1 MTDRIWLLA
10 VLFVLVMGTFWVR
23 LMDLQLVQGERLAQA
38 VDQSRL
44 VHEVI
49 PPRRG
54 RILDRNGTAIV
65 DNQAI
70 YHLGVVLADV
80 ELGGRARRDLPIWRL
95 GEQQLDALV
104 ADLAIRLRQPPIA
117 VRDVLTKELFNHPGV
132 AARRGSR
139 ERTADLRLVTVSR
152 RALAPT
158 GGQQD
163 GEVAALVASDLVV
176 EDPRI
181 ALEREIS
188 LRWGQPMQI
197 ITERE
202 FIGAMAILDSDFS
215 TPQTNG
221 HGKLAPVLEPFLP
234 PFVFSLLLEDG
245 SPYQQRVRLIDP
257 ERREQ
262 AEMVLSSLLGETP
275 QLIHDRLDRALSA
288 VREPAPQTAYYF
300 APAARAE
307 SIAPLLPDKVGMH
320 ELPITGVPGLRERIL
335 LVQGDPPDA
344 EGLFTHIQR
353 RIAATFSVDPHLIG
367 RLITEHAERQRVITC
382 EREFK
387 FRHLVFDLEKY
398 DRLCAGLSQQLTAL
412 GHPINRLDVELAL
425 NHARTLADRAWAGQT
440 RLDLIP
446 LIENVPHSIAV
457 RLAGIGS
464 IPPADL
470 AKQYEGSAAILPGVG
485 LQVDLG
491 REYPF
496 PGSASHLIGMIRRGE
511 VPEDPGEI
519 TWQGTSGLEKTYD
532 AMLRGAPGALVRVRT
547 PDGPRVLRDDPP
559 LPGIDVT
566 TELDME
572 LQTLAEDSLTNWI
585 DLAGALG
592 IPTDGMKKA
601 QKVGKGRAG
610 LALIDCHT
618 GAIIALASTPGYK
631 IDELRTNYDELMKAA
646 GDPLLNYATMPD
658 QPPGS
663 AMKLC
668 TALAGLEFGVLSPGE
683 EINSNG
689 YMAMVRGQKVLRD
702 HAPPGSYDLPHA
714 IRVSSNVY
722 FATIAQRLKG
732 ERLAQIA
739 SQLGLGRINS
749 LDVADQRPGIL
760 PRPSTLAALRP
771 KEPKWLPS
779 DDWRLGIGQFLT
791 ASPLQIACL
800 GATVANGGRVV
811 QPYLVK
817 PANQPVVTDLHIRK
831 SHLDELRR
839 GMEDVTANLQGAT
852 AKLLVLEG
860 PAAGIKVAAKTGTAE
875 WGSPASRE
883 AGRTPDHAWM
893 VGYAPANNP
902 TVAFAVFIH
911 SGTSGGQATSGVVKK
926 ILERYFTK
934 YGRAGHAQKSA
945 E

>member
-1 MTDRIWLLA
+1 M
-10 VLFVLVMGTFWVR
+10 
-23 LMDLQLVQGERLAQA
+23 
-38 VDQSRL
+38 
-44 VHEVI
+44 
-49 PPRRG
+49 
-54 RILDRNGTAIV
+54 
-65 DNQAI
+65 
-70 YHLGVVLADV
+70 
-80 ELGGRARRDLPIWRL
+80 
-95 GEQQLDALV
+95 
-104 ADLAIRLRQPPIA
+104 
-117 VRDVLTKELFNHPGV
+117 
-132 AARRGSR
+132 
-139 ERTADLRLVTVSR
+139 
-152 RALAPT
+152 
-158 GGQQD
+158 
-163 GEVAALVASDLVV
+163 
-176 EDPRI
+176 
-181 ALEREIS
+181 
-188 LRWGQPMQI
+188 
-197 ITERE
+197 
-202 FIGAMAILDSDFS
+202 
-215 TPQTNG
+215 
-221 HGKLAPVLEPFLP
+221 
-234 PFVFSLLLEDG
+234 
-245 SPYQQRVRLIDP
+245 
-257 ERREQ
+257 
-262 AEMVLSSLLGETP
+262 
-275 QLIHDRLDRALSA
+275 
-288 VREPAPQTAYYF
+288 
-300 APAARAE
+300 
-307 SIAPLLPDKVGMH
+307 
-320 ELPITGVPGLRERIL
+320 
-335 LVQGDPPDA
+335 
-344 EGLFTHIQR
+344 
-353 RIAATFSVDPHLIG
+353 
-367 RLITEHAERQRVITC
+367 
-382 EREFK
+382 
-387 FRHLVFDLEKY
+387 
-398 DRLCAGLSQQLTAL
+398 
-412 GHPINRLDVELAL
+412 
-425 NHARTLADRAWAGQT
+425 
-440 RLDLIP
+440 
-446 LIENVPHSIAV
+446 
-457 RLAGIGS
+457 
-464 IPPADL
+464 
-470 AKQYEGSAAILPGVG
+470 
-485 LQVDLG
+485 
-491 REYPF
+491 
-496 PGSASHLIGMIRRGE
+496 
-511 VPEDPGEI
+511 
-519 TWQGTSGLEKTYD
+519 
-532 AMLRGAPGALVRVRT
+532 
-547 PDGPRVLRDDPP
+547 
-559 LPGIDVT
+559 T